1 MATSKRVHAPI
12 PANLDSEQLKP
23 LTPVASLLSPVS
35 KDLCESSGQ
44 PYVSF
49 NPDTGKFSCNPC
61 LLKSKNRAGGMLIA
75 AVTGDLHRRFEN
87 QFKDYKSGVEKIES
101 FASEKVKK
109 DAEQNCK
116 NFFDGLRNRAKEI
129 EAAVKE

>member
-12 PANLDSEQLKP
+12 PASLNTEQLKP
-23 LTPVASLLSPVS
+23 VNTVPLLSPVS

-61 LLKSKNRAGGMLIA
+61 ILKSKNRTGGILLA
-75 AVTGDLHRRFEN
+75 AVTADLHRKFET
-87 QFKDYKSGVEKIES
+87 QFKQYKDSVSKVEDM
-101 FASEKVKK
+101 ASEKVKK
-109 DAEQNCK
+109 DAEQTARI
-116 NFFDGLRNRAKEI
+116 FFEGLRTRAKEI